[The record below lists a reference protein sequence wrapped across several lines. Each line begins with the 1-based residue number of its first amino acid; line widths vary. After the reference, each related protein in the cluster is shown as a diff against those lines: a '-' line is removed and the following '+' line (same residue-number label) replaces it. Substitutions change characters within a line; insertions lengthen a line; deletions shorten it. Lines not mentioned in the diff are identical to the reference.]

1 VHDGSINNT
10 YEDIGPLYLFV
21 ACQRFQ
27 LHMRQTQQHSLVT
40 AAKEADAS
48 FHKTI
53 SGEFD
58 AYALGNA
65 L

>member
-1 VHDGSINNT
+1 VPTVSASYAPD
-10 YEDIGPLYLFV
+10 
-21 ACQRFQ
+21 
-27 LHMRQTQQHSLVT
+27 TQQHSLVT

-58 AYALGNA
+58 AYALRNA